1 MRRRL
6 FVGAIHGVMA
16 VEEEDALH
24 LLIGMRLQMLG
35 VINAAETDILPVWTK
50 FRQLGLGGRGA

>member
-1 MRRRL
+1 MGGIR
-6 FVGAIHGVMA
+6 GVMA

-35 VINAAETDILPVWTK
+35 GINAAEAGLLPVWTE
-50 FRQLGLGGRGA
+50 FRQLGLDGRGA